1 MENRQPYKPEIIQ
14 RIYEQLCFLEK
25 QGQCRDYEIRLDQFT
40 VVPRTNIPG
49 SFFNY
54 EACIDE
60 WTKEVSIWL
69 YKGASRVAD
78 KYTFVLKEEINE
90 GGYTQ
95 AQVEALIAR
104 TKRDFAQGLEMSELR
119 QKIKRQK
126 KTIKSLKVALQTNQ
140 NDSSGQV
147 ANLISSLGKSP
158 LFEGVLLSQDQTQQT
173 AKGLESTGSNQLHG
187 YSTDQ
192 LAAIL
197 EEYRLKIGEMTFQT
211 LIGTTLMLAEHP
223 ELIVTVRNLINQH
236 LNNESKE
243 KV

>member
-14 RIYEQLCFLEK
+14 RIYEQLCFLDK
-25 QGQCRDYEIRLDQFT
+25 QGQSRDYEIRLDQFT
-40 VVPRTNIPG
+40 VVPRTKVPG
-49 SFFNY
+49 TFFNY
-54 EACIDE
+54 ETCIDE
-60 WTKEVSIWL
+60 WTKEVSMWL

-78 KYTFVLKEEINE
+78 KYIFVLKEELNE

-126 KTIKSLKVALQTNQ
+126 KTIKTLKVALQTNQ

-147 ANLISSLGKSP
+147 ANLISSLGKSS
-158 LFEGVLLSQDQTQQT
+158 LFEGALNSQDQTQQA
-173 AKGLESTGSNQLHG
+173 AKVVEPAESKELHG
-187 YSTDQ
+187 YSTNQ
-192 LAAIL
+192 LVAIL
-197 EEYRLKIGEMTFQT
+197 EEYRLKLGEMSFQT

-223 ELIVTVRNLINQH
+223 KLITPVRALINQQ

-243 KV
+243 EA